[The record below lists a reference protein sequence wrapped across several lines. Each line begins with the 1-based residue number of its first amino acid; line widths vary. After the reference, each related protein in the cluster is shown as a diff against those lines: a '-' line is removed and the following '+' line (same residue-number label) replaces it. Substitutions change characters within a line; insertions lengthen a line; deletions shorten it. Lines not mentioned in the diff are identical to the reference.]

1 MPQSSNATADTTLDA
16 TGLLCPLPVL
26 KARRAL
32 KPLRPGSGARGARD
46 RPRRDQGFRAFLPD
60 NRLRD
65 DRGQRAARRDIAV
78 SAEKAGLTAAGP
90 AGGCSFHGC
99 DDHHAAADGGR
110 RRRARRAPERSAE
123 TGARKAA
130 DRDRPVSCRFGPSR
144 PRDRPSRPR
153 RHRLEGI
160 LRHRGGPDDGGRRER
175 DWRISPQ
182 GGFDSLLA
190 IGGGSSIDT
199 AKAMSVL
206 FANGGEMRDYKV
218 PAEIPKAGPPI
229 VAIPTTAG
237 TGSEVTRFT
246 VITDTE
252 TDEKMLIAGL
262 ACCPI
267 AAIVDYELTLTMPL
281 RLTADT
287 GLDSLTHAIEAYVSR
302 RANPFTDGLAK
313 NAMGLIARHIRTACA
328 EPDNRAAREA
338 MMLGATT
345 AGMAFSN
352 ASVCLVH
359 GMSRPIGAFF
369 HVPHG
374 LSNAMLLPE
383 ITAFS
388 APAALERYADCARAM
403 GMAEEGEGS
412 QAAVARLLDELRR
425 LNEDLQVPTPRA
437 GASMPGAI
445 EELLPVMA
453 SQALASGSPANNPR
467 VPTSDE
473 IIDLY
478 RARVRA
484 EIKHCS
490 SAAGF
495 SRA

>member
-1 MPQSSNATADTTLDA
+1 MAAMITTPRLMAVGGGALAELPSVLAQLGLAKPLIVTDPFLVSSGHLERATAHLDRSQVPWTVFSDTVPDPTTA
-16 TGLLCPLPVL
+16 VVEVGT
-26 KARRAL
+26 ARL
-32 KPLRPGSGARGARD
+32 
-46 RPRRDQGFRAFLPD
+46 
-60 NRLRD
+60 
-65 DRGQRAARRDIAV
+65 
-78 SAEKAGLTAAGP
+78 AEGN
-90 AGGCSFHGC
+90 
-99 DDHHAAADGGR
+99 
-110 RRRARRAPERSAE
+110 
-123 TGARKAA
+123 
-130 DRDRPVSCRFGPSR
+130 
-144 PRDRPSRPR
+144 
-153 RHRLEGI
+153 
-160 LRHRGGPDDGGRRER
+160 
-175 DWRISPQ
+175 
-182 GGFDSLLA
+182 FDSLVA

-206 FANGGEMRDYKV
+206 FANGGQMRDYKV
-218 PAEIPKAGPPI
+218 PAQIPKIGPPL

-267 AAIVDYELTLTMPL
+267 ASIVDYELTLTMPL

-302 RANPFTDGLAK
+302 RSSPFTDGLAR

-328 EPDNRAAREA
+328 EPSNRAAREA

-388 APAALERYADCARAM
+388 APAALERYADCARVM
-403 GMAEEGEGS
+403 GVAEEGEGS

-425 LNEDLQVPTPRA
+425 LNEDLRVPTPRVWGINA
-437 GASMPGAI
+437 QRY
-445 EELLPVMA
+445 EELLPLMA
-453 SQALASGSPANNPR
+453 SQALASGSPGNNPR
-467 VPTSDE
+467 VPTSEE

-478 RARVRA
+478 RRVY
-484 EIKHCS
+484 
-490 SAAGF
+490 G
-495 SRA
+495 

>member
-1 MPQSSNATADTTLDA
+1 MVAMITTPRLMAVGGGALGELPGMLARLSLARPLIVTDPFLFSSDHFDRA
-16 TGLLCPLPVL
+16 TGQLDRAGVVWKVFSDTVPDPTTAVVEIGT
-26 KARRAL
+26 AR
-32 KPLRPGSGARGARD
+32 
-46 RPRRDQGFRAFLPD
+46 F
-60 NRLRD
+60 
-65 DRGQRAARRDIAV
+65 
-78 SAEKAGLTAAGP
+78 AEG
-90 AGGCSFHGC
+90 
-99 DDHHAAADGGR
+99 D
-110 RRRARRAPERSAE
+110 
-123 TGARKAA
+123 
-130 DRDRPVSCRFGPSR
+130 
-144 PRDRPSRPR
+144 
-153 RHRLEGI
+153 
-160 LRHRGGPDDGGRRER
+160 
-175 DWRISPQ
+175 
-182 GGFDSLLA
+182 FDCLVA

-206 FANGGEMRDYKV
+206 VANGGKMRDYKV
-218 PAEIPKAGPPI
+218 PAEIPSAGPPL
-229 VAIPTTAG
+229 VAVPTTAG

-252 TDEKMLIAGL
+252 TDEKMLITGL
-262 ACCPI
+262 ACCPV

-302 RANPFTDGLAK
+302 RASPFTDGLAK
-313 NAMGLIARHIRTACA
+313 NAMELIARHIRTACA
-328 EPDNRAAREA
+328 EPDNRVAREA

-388 APAALERYADCARAM
+388 ASGALERYADCARAM
-403 GMAEEGEGS
+403 GVADETEGS

-425 LNEDLQVPTPRA
+425 LNEDLKVPSPRA
-437 GASMPGAI
+437 WGIDAGRY

-453 SQALASGSPANNPR
+453 NQALASGSPGNNPR

-473 IIDLY
+473 IIHLY
-478 RARVRA
+478 RRVY
-484 EIKHCS
+484 
-490 SAAGF
+490 G
-495 SRA
+495 

>member
-1 MPQSSNATADTTLDA
+1 MVATITTPRLMAVGGGALAELPGMLARLGLGKPLIVTDPFLVGSGHLDRA
-16 TGLLCPLPVL
+16 TGHLD
-26 KARRAL
+26 RAGIGW
-32 KPLRPGSGARGARD
+32 RVFSD
-46 RPRRDQGFRAFLPD
+46 T
-60 NRLRD
+60 
-65 DRGQRAARRDIAV
+65 V
-78 SAEKAGLTAAGP
+78 
-90 AGGCSFHGC
+90 
-99 DDHHAAADGGR
+99 AD
-110 RRRARRAPERSAE
+110 PTTTVVE
-123 TGARKAA
+123 TGAL
-130 DRDRPVSCRFGPSR
+130 
-144 PRDRPSRPR
+144 
-153 RHRLEGI
+153 RLAEGDYDC
-160 LRHRGGPDDGGRRER
+160 LV
-175 DWRISPQ
+175 
-182 GGFDSLLA
+182 A
-190 IGGGSSIDT
+190 VGGGSSIDT

-206 FANGGEMRDYKV
+206 FGNGGRMRDYKV
-218 PAEIPKAGPPI
+218 PAEIPKAGPPV

-246 VITDTE
+246 VITDAE

-302 RANPFTDGLAK
+302 RASPYTDGLAK

-328 EPDNRAAREA
+328 EPGNRAAREA

-388 APAALERYADCARAM
+388 APAALERYADCSRAM
-403 GMAEEGEGS
+403 GVAVEGEGS
-412 QAAVARLLDELRR
+412 QAAAARLLDELRR
-425 LNEDLQVPTPRA
+425 LNEDLAVPTPRA
-437 GASMPGAI
+437 WGIDAGRY

-453 SQALASGSPANNPR
+453 GQALASGSPANNPR
-467 VPTSDE
+467 VPTHEE
-473 IIDLY
+473 IVDLY
-478 RARVRA
+478 RRVY
-484 EIKHCS
+484 
-490 SAAGF
+490 G
-495 SRA
+495 

>member
-1 MPQSSNATADTTLDA
+1 MVALITTPRLMQIGGGALVELPSLLRRLELAKPLIVTDPFLAASGHLERATAILDRAGISWSVFSDTVADPTTA
-16 TGLLCPLPVL
+16 VVEIG
-26 KARRAL
+26 ARRLAE
-32 KPLRPGSGARGARD
+32 ARY
-46 RPRRDQGFRAFLPD
+46 
-60 NRLRD
+60 
-65 DRGQRAARRDIAV
+65 
-78 SAEKAGLTAAGP
+78 
-90 AGGCSFHGC
+90 
-99 DDHHAAADGGR
+99 
-110 RRRARRAPERSAE
+110 
-123 TGARKAA
+123 
-130 DRDRPVSCRFGPSR
+130 
-144 PRDRPSRPR
+144 
-153 RHRLEGI
+153 
-160 LRHRGGPDDGGRRER
+160 
-175 DWRISPQ
+175 
-182 GGFDSLLA
+182 DSLIA

-206 FANGGEMRDYKV
+206 FGNGGSMRDYKV
-218 PAEIPKAGPPI
+218 PAEIPKAGPPV

-246 VITDTE
+246 VITDAE

-262 ACCPI
+262 ASCPL

-313 NAMGLIARHIRTACA
+313 NAMALIARHIRTACA
-328 EPDNRAAREA
+328 EPGSRAARES

-388 APAALERYADCARAM
+388 ASAALERYADCARAM
-403 GMAEEGEGS
+403 GVAPAEEGAQG
-412 QAAVARLLDELRR
+412 AVGRLLDELRR
-425 LNEDLQVPTPRA
+425 LNADLKVPTPRA
-437 GASMPGAI
+437 WGIDARRF

-467 VPTSDE
+467 VPTSGE

-478 RARVRA
+478 RRVY
-484 EIKHCS
+484 
-490 SAAGF
+490 G
-495 SRA
+495 